1 MFENYE
7 FRQLRLNNQ
16 RDYDTVKNF
25 LLSNGL
31 AIEKMDY
38 YIGVFSNDE
47 LLAGGGAY
55 KNVIKCIAITSSE
68 RESNLANSLLTHLHN
83 HVREKGYPNTF
94 LFTKIIYEKVFL
106 SLAFYPV
113 GRSPDAVLLESKFD
127 GISSYEKELAQF
139 RVNGKSGCIVV
150 NCNPMTNG
158 HLYLIETSAAKV
170 DRLHIFVVS
179 EEQPFMPAID
189 RYNLVKKNT
198 AHLKNV
204 QVHFGS
210 QYIIS
215 QATFPSYFIKDASE
229 VARNQILLDLD
240 IFARHI
246 APALN
251 ITTRYLGDEPTDPA
265 TKQYNEL
272 MQVVL
277 PEHGIKV
284 EIIPR
289 KIYGDTPIS
298 ASYVRKL
305 FEKGDFDS
313 ITPIVPPQTKE
324 YLIEKYKKE
333 NECR

>member
-7 FRQLRLNNQ
+7 FRQLRLNNE
-16 RDYDTVKNF
+16 RDYEIVKNF
-25 LLSNGL
+25 LLNNGL

-38 YIGVFSNDE
+38 YIGVYGNGE

-55 KNVIKCIAITSSE
+55 KNIIKCIAISSSH
-68 RESNLANSLLTHLHN
+68 RESSLTNSLLTYLHN
-83 HVREKGYPNTF
+83 YVREKGFANTF
-94 LFTKIIYEKVFL
+94 LFTKNIYEKVFS

-113 GRSPDAVLLESKFD
+113 GHSPDAVLLESKFD
-127 GISSYEKELAQF
+127 GISSYKKELMKF
-139 RVNGKSGCIVV
+139 RVSGKSGCIVV

-170 DRLHIFVVS
+170 DKLHIFVVS

-189 RYNLVKKNT
+189 RFELVKKNT

-251 ITTRYLGDEPTDPA
+251 ITTRFLGEEPTDPA
-265 TKQYNEL
+265 TRQYNEL
-272 MQVVL
+272 MQKVL

-284 EIIPR
+284 EIISR
-289 KIYGDTPIS
+289 KTFGDTPIS

-313 ITPIVPPQTKE
+313 ITPIVPPHTKE
-324 YLIEKYKKE
+324 YLLEKYKKE
-333 NECR
+333 KECL